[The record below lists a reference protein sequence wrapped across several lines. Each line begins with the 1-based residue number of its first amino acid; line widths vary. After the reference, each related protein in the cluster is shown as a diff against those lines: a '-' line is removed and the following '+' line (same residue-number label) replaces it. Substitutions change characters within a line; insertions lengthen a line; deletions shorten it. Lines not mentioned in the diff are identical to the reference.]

1 MDKRANLRQYFQ
13 QEESQ
18 AEETKQYQ
26 ERTAQLD
33 DFESTVVE
41 GFNALIKFIQG
52 NTTKTE
58 VVNQLKSISTPDVD
72 KVVQALSKL
81 DKDILTNKIDL
92 KPVTDGLNGLKRE
105 LSLIPKSHP
114 KQVEQRE
121 DVKVTNLSE
130 IKLDTSAV
138 EKAIKGLK
146 LVAEAPIINEKE
158 VDLKP
163 LQNVMTDL
171 LKAFNNQKPVVIPEF
186 PKIPETNLTKVETK
200 LDKSNKLLKE
210 IVDKPVGGGGG
221 GGNGSP
227 YTDSTGKTMN
237 VVLEADGS
245 IPVTIVAG
253 GGGSSTTNYST
264 RIKEDSG
271 NADITYIGNAALG
284 ASESDPVWQIK
295 QLYSATGLD
304 KTWCDGNDNFDN
316 IWTNRE
322 SLSYS

>member
-138 EKAIKGLK
+138 ESAIKGLK

-163 LQNVMTDL
+163 LQDVMTDL
-171 LKAFNNQKPVVIPEF
+171 LKAFNNQKPVVIPKF

-221 GGNGSP
+221 GGNGTP
-227 YTDSTGKTMN
+227 YIDSTGKPMN
-237 VVLEADGS
+237 VELTAGGE
-245 IPVTIVAG
+245 IPVSATFGATYYKTLVDKA
-253 GGGSSTTNYST
+253 TT
-264 RIKEDSG
+264 
-271 NADITYIGNAALG
+271 DIIYIGKAPIGTATSTAG
-284 ASESDPVWQIK
+284 WQIK
-295 QLYSATGLD
+295 KIDKTVTDNITITFAVAGAFSAT
-304 KTWCDGNDNFDN
+304 WN
-316 IWTNRE
+316 NRGSE
-322 SLSYS
+322 VYS